1 MDNFVPQTGG
11 GHVGAGHDESDLSV
25 RGIITFGILLAVGGV
40 LAFVLMK
47 GFLSSDWPLS
57 LPWFEAKLFPQQ
69 PLTPAQQLLQQH
81 REAPGKAVNEE
92 EAATRPEAPG
102 RGDEE
107 RRLQRT
113 FPVPRLQYD
122 DTREMSNFRG
132 SEEQWLASTWK
143 DREGNIH
150 ISIDQAKKLLVER
163 GLPQVSG
170 PFVPPTLPTA
180 APMVPAP
187 VAQHK

>member
-11 GHVGAGHDESDLSV
+11 GHVSSGHDESDLSI

-40 LAFVLMK
+40 FSFVLMK
-47 GFLSSDWPLS
+47 FFLAWG
-57 LPWFEAKLFPQQ
+57 LPWFEARLFPQQ
-69 PLTPAQQLLQQH
+69 PLTPAQQQLQQR
-81 REAPGKAVNEE
+81 REAPGKAVSEE
-92 EAATRPEAPG
+92 EAANRPEAPG

-107 RRLQRT
+107 LRLKRT

-122 DTREMSNFRG
+122 DAREMANFRG
-132 SEEQWLASTWK
+132 SEEQWLAGTWK
-143 DREGNIH
+143 DKDGNVH

-180 APMVPAP
+180 VPMIPAP
-187 VAQHK
+187 QAPQPRR

>member
-1 MDNFVPQTGG
+1 M
-11 GHVGAGHDESDLSV
+11 GAGHDESDLSI

-40 LAFVLMK
+40 LAFVAMK
-47 GFLSSDWPLS
+47 GFLSSSLPLS

-69 PLTPAQQLLQQH
+69 PLTPAQKQLQQY
-81 REAPGKAVNEE
+81 R
-92 EAATRPEAPG
+92 EAPG

-107 RRLQRT
+107 QRLQRT

-122 DTREMSNFRG
+122 DAREMSNFRG

-143 DREGNIH
+143 DQDGNIH

-187 VAQHK
+187 AQHK